1 MVSRGFD
8 PTARGDQSRGGGS
21 THILKLYWD
30 VPPLRV
36 WFFDRP
42 LIKRVSIFQD
52 FHKFFIIYWVRVS
65 RSERQPLPKLNFH
78 YHALITTSSASY
90 LSCKSI
96 K

>member
-8 PTARGDQSRGGGS
+8 PTARGDQSRGGS

-52 FHKFFIIYWVRVS
+52 FHKFFYHILGQGFKVRAATPTQTQFSLS
-65 RSERQPLPKLNFH
+65 RTNNNIQG
-78 YHALITTSSASY
+78 
-90 LSCKSI
+90 
-96 K
+96 